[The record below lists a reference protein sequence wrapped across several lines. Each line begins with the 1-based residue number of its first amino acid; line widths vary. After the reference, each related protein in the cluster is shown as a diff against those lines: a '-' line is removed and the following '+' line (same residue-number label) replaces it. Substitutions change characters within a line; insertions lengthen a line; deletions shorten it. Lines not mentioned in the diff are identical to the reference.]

1 MAVEA
6 STLTEKW
13 GKLIENEK
21 FEPIKDTYRKS
32 TIARLIENTIENM
45 KSDTTGVQNVS
56 SLTETT
62 LATTGGFTN
71 AAAPAGPVAGFD
83 PILISLVR
91 RAMPKLVAFDIMG
104 VQPMTAPTGTIFA
117 MRGRYDNQAGAEAF
131 YGEANTAH
139 SGTGTHGGSLGG
151 GTAVTSGT
159 GMATGVAEVLGNNPG
174 TNDWHQMSVSF
185 ERVTAT
191 ATSRKLKAD
200 YTTEFA
206 QDLKQVH
213 GLDADNLLSNILS
226 TEIISE
232 INREAVRTIYVT
244 AVAGAQDT
252 AAAGT
257 FDLDIDADGRWFL
270 EKVKGLMYQIDK
282 EANAIAKATRRG
294 RGNVILTSSNVASA
308 LALAGVLD
316 YAPAIQNN
324 LEVDD
329 TGNLFAGTV
338 QGKYK
343 LFVDPYATGDFAVIG
358 YRGAAPIDAGLFYCP
373 YVPLQF
379 TRAVDSNTMQPVIG
393 FQTRYAMVANP
404 FAEGS
409 NQGLGRIQAN
419 TNVYYR
425 RLAIAGV

>member
-1 MAVEA
+1 MTVEA
-6 STLTEKW
+6 KTLTEKW
-13 GKLIENEK
+13 GRLIENED
-21 FEPIKDTYRKS
+21 FEPIKDNYRKS
-32 TIARLIENTIENM
+32 TVARLIENTIDSM
-45 KSDTTGVQNVS
+45 KSDNSGIQNIS
-56 SLTETT
+56 GLTETT

-71 AAAPAGPVAGFD
+71 AAAAAGPVAGYD
-83 PILISLVR
+83 PVLISMVR
-91 RAMPKLVAFDIMG
+91 RAMPKLVAFDLMG

-139 SGTGTHGGSLGG
+139 SGAGAHAGGLGGS
-151 GTAVTSGT
+151 TALTTGT

-174 TNDWHQMSVSF
+174 TNDWGQMSVSF

-191 ATSRKLKAD
+191 AISRKLKAD

-213 GLDADNLLSNILS
+213 GLDAEPLLSNILS

-232 INREAVRTIYVT
+232 INREAVRTIYFT
-244 AVAGAQDT
+244 ASAGAADT

-257 FDLDIDADGRWFL
+257 FDLDVDADGRWFV

-294 RGNVILTSSNVASA
+294 KGNVILTSSNVASA

-316 YAPAIQNN
+316 YAPAITTN

-343 LFVDPYATGDFAVIG
+343 VYVDPYAIGDFVIVG

-379 TRAVDSNTMQPVIG
+379 TRAIDSATMQPVIG

-404 FAEGS
+404 FAEGAT
-409 NQGLGRIQAN
+409 QGLGRIQAN
-419 TNVYYR
+419 SNVYYR
-425 RLAIAGV
+425 RFAITGV